1 MHAHGRTLRQWGD
14 LRLVAVPAAGDRERY
29 AVVQGE
35 REPLGTFATQEA
47 AVAFFEAVRGAWV
60 AQAGAAPGAAAA
72 DDLDAAQ
79 ADAWAQQAEAE
90 CLRRAAAAGVTDL
103 AAYRRARRR

>member
-35 REPLGTFATQEA
+35 RGSLGTFATQAA
-47 AVAFFEAVRGAWV
+47 AVAFFEAVRGAWG
-60 AQAGAAPGAAAA
+60 APAGAAA

-79 ADAWAQQAEAE
+79 ADAWAQQAEDE
-90 CLRRAAAAGVTDL
+90 RLRRAAAAGVTDL